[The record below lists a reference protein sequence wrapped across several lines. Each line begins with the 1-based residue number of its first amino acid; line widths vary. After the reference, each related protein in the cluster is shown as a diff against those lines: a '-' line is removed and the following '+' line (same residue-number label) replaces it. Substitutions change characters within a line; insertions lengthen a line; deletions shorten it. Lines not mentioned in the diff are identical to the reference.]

1 MPIKGLR
8 PTWALGLQLDR
19 RLRKYFPVL
28 VFVAIAFAGLAMATF
43 AYLSGQEA
51 ARIKFEAAADAALS
65 RIESRVSLHLA
76 LVRATEAYFETRA
89 GEVSAPEFKVYFDTL
104 QVEKNFEGLQGL
116 GMLGMGTAAEAAAL
130 NQELVRRHGAGAA
143 MFPAITDA
151 EWRTPLMLYEAIGG
165 PRSSAIGFDMFSEP
179 ERRGA
184 MLSAIETGEPRAT
197 GRLLL
202 GQQTGT
208 DIVPGFLI
216 FSAVERATRPEGV
229 PGGPVANNGQAPGAL
244 IFATFRASDIF
255 SKVLDKFPPLPVHA
269 GVFDGAIDAANLIF
283 SSERPAEGEL
293 VTTRQ
298 LLVAGRPWT
307 IEFRPTAEFTMPT
320 SGVVPVLLGLFGLL
334 LAVAMAF
341 LQYYQSR
348 AYDAVATL
356 QEQSEKSLLEK
367 DLMLQEMKHRIKN
380 SITRVLAI
388 SRQTAN
394 SAKDVKEFSE
404 SFGARLQAMAAS
416 QDMLTRSRWQKADLS
431 ELLRIELSQAFGKD
445 LPAGMLDGPKV
456 LLSERIT
463 QALGLTFHELATNA
477 LKYGEVGTRPDALTV
492 TWRLQYERRSL
503 VLLWKERGSSAVEV
517 PAQAGFGTKLIDLNV
532 ERELNGRIR
541 RDYRPDGLDI
551 EIEVPLRG

>member
-1 MPIKGLR
+1 MRIKDCVLPGAR
-8 PTWALGLQLDR
+8 DLQLDR
-19 RLRKYFPVL
+19 RLRKYFPAL

-51 ARIKFEAAADAALS
+51 ARIKFEATADDALS

-76 LVRATEAYFETRA
+76 LLRATEAYFETY
-89 GEVSAPEFKVYFDTL
+89 GGDVSAADFKVYFDTL
-104 QVEKNFEGLQGL
+104 QVEKNFEGLEGL
-116 GMLGMGTAAEAAAL
+116 GMLGIAPAADIATL
-130 NQELVRRHGAGAA
+130 RQELVRRQGTGARI
-143 MFPAITDA
+143 FPATTDG
-151 EWRTPLMLYEAIGG
+151 EWRAPLMLYQAIGDAQ
-165 PRSSAIGFDMFSEP
+165 PSAIGFDMFSDP
-179 ERRGA
+179 SRRAA
-184 MLSAIETGEPRAT
+184 MLAAIETGEPRAT
-197 GRLLL
+197 GRLVL
-202 GQQTGT
+202 GQQTGAEAE
-208 DIVPGFLI
+208 PEFLI
-216 FSAVERATRPEGV
+216 FSAVERAKRPQGAAGD
-229 PGGPVANNGQAPGAL
+229 PAAGDGQAPTAL
-244 IFATFRASDIF
+244 IFAAFRASDIF
-255 SKVLDKFPPLPVHA
+255 SRILDKFPPLPAHA
-269 GVFDGAIDAANLIF
+269 EVFDGAIDAANLVF
-283 SSERPAEGEL
+283 RSERPAEGEF

-320 SGVVPVLLGLFGLL
+320 SRVVPVLLGIFGLL

-356 QEQSEKSLLEK
+356 QETSEKSLLEK

-388 SRQTAN
+388 ARQTATG
-394 SAKDVKEFSE
+394 AKDVKEFSE

-416 QDMLTRSRWQKADLS
+416 QDMLTRSRWQKADLA
-431 ELLRIELSQAFGKD
+431 ELLHIELSQAFGKD

-456 LLSERIT
+456 LLSEPVT

-477 LKYGEVGTRPDALTV
+477 LKYGEVGMKPDALTV
-492 TWRLQYERRSL
+492 NWRLEYESRSL
-503 VLLWKERGSSAVEV
+503 VLLWKERGSSAVEAPV
-517 PAQAGFGTKLIDLNV
+517 QSGFGTKLIDLNV

-541 RDYRPDGLDI
+541 REYRADGLEI